1 MRVCVFS
8 GSSTGIRP
16 EYARAARSLGTVL
29 AARGIGV
36 VYGGGHVGLMGELAA
51 AALEGDGE
59 VVGVIPEA
67 LMAREIAM
75 REVTE
80 LHVVE
85 TMHERKALMG
95 DLSDAFAALPGG
107 LGTLEEL
114 FEVWTWAQLGFH
126 EKPLGLLDV
135 EGFYGPLL
143 VHLERASEEGFVAS
157 EYLGLLTVA
166 TEPEELVEALLARL
180 PEGAPSPAPDIR

>member
-1 MRVCVFS
+1 
-8 GSSTGIRP
+8 
-16 EYARAARSLGTVL
+16 
-29 AARGIGV
+29 
-36 VYGGGHVGLMGELAA
+36 
-51 AALEGDGE
+51 
-59 VVGVIPEA
+59 
-67 LMAREIAM
+67 MAREIAM

-80 LHVVE
+80 LHVVA

-126 EKPLGLLDV
+126 AKPLGLLDV

-143 VHLERASEEGFVAS
+143 AHLERTREEGFVTS
-157 EYLGLLTVA
+157 KYLGLLTVA
-166 TEPEELVEALLARL
+166 TEPEALVEALLARL